1 MSETVKRS
9 VLDEVLCTGGGR
21 WTVFI
26 KLFAVLAGASVLA
39 ELIGTVTIPLGPL
52 GKINIMP
59 MIFAM
64 IFAVVMTPDALGRV
78 FLPLKKLCSEKE
90 VELSEHVI
98 MLMLLILGVK
108 LGTSAGPNIL
118 KIIQAGPA
126 LVFQELGNLGTMLI
140 GLPFAMI
147 LGMRRKAVGATVSI
161 CREPTLGL
169 ISEKYG
175 INSPEGLGVMGTYM
189 VGNLFGTIFFGL
201 MASLAVNTGI
211 HPYALAMASGM
222 GSGSM
227 MTAASASL
235 AETLPAMKDEIL
247 AYAATSNIMTNVTGL
262 YMECF
267 IAIPLANKLYK
278 GYSRLLRR
286 REEYGEVGKCQ

>member
-1 MSETVKRS
+1 MSQTTKKEVTVDSALSTK
-9 VLDEVLCTGGGR
+9 DGR
-21 WTVFI
+21 WPIFI
-26 KLFAVLAGASVLA
+26 KLFVLLTAASVLA
-39 ELIGTVTIPLGPL
+39 ELIGTVSIPLGAI
-52 GKINIMP
+52 GKISIIP

-64 IFAVVMTPDALGRV
+64 VIAVIFTPDALGRV
-78 FLPLKKLCSEKE
+78 AAPIKQFCSEKE
-90 VELSEHVI
+90 VHLSENII

-108 LGTSAGPNIL
+108 LGTSAGPNIV
-118 KIIQAGPA
+118 KIIESGPA
-126 LVFQELGNLGTMLI
+126 LIFQEFGNLGTMLI

-147 LGMRRKAVGATVSI
+147 LGMRREAVGATVSI

-201 MASLAVNTGI
+201 LASLAANTGI
-211 HPYALAMASGM
+211 HPYALAMACGM

-227 MTAASASL
+227 MTAASQSL
-235 AETLPAMKDEIL
+235 AEAIPAMKDEIL

-278 GYSRLLRR
+278 VYSKMLHRK
-286 REEYGEVGKCQ
+286 EA

>member
-1 MSETVKRS
+1 MSEAIQMEGNINS
-9 VLDEVLCTGGGR
+9 VLSTKNGR
-21 WTVFI
+21 WPIFI
-26 KLFAVLAGASVLA
+26 KLFALLTVSGVLS
-39 ELIGTVTIPLGPL
+39 ELIGTVSIPLGEI
-52 GKINIMP
+52 GNINILP

-64 IFAVVMTPDALGRV
+64 MIAVAFTPDALGRILAPV
-78 FLPLKKLCSEKE
+78 KQICSEKE
-90 VELSEHVI
+90 VHLSEHVI

-118 KIIQAGPA
+118 KIIEAGPA
-126 LVFQELGNLGTMLI
+126 LIFQEFGNMVTMLI
-140 GLPFAMI
+140 GLPIAMV
-147 LGMRRKAVGATVSI
+147 LGMRREAVGATVSI

-201 MASLAVNTGI
+201 MASLAANTSI
-211 HPYALAMASGM
+211 HPYALAMACGM

-227 MTAASASL
+227 MTAASQSL
-235 AETLPAMKDEIL
+235 AEAIPAMQEEIL

-267 IAIPLANKLYK
+267 FAIPIANKLYK
-278 GYSRLLRR
+278 VYSKMLRR
-286 REEYGEVGKCQ
+286 KDV

>member
-1 MSETVKRS
+1 MSDVKKPETVDS
-9 VLDEVLCTGGGR
+9 VLSTKNGR
-21 WTVFI
+21 APIFVR
-26 KLFAVLAGASVLA
+26 LFLILAVVCIIS
-39 ELIGTVTIPLGPL
+39 ELIGTITIPLGAV
-52 GKINIMP
+52 GKISISP

-64 IFAVVMTPDALGRV
+64 IIAVLVTPDALGRV
-78 FLPLKKLCSEKE
+78 IPSLKKVCNVEE
-90 VELSEHVI
+90 VNLSENII

-108 LGTSAGPNIL
+108 LGTSAGPNIV

-126 LVFQELGNLGTMLI
+126 LIFQEFGNLGTMLI

-147 LGMRRKAVGATVSI
+147 LGMRREAVGATVSI

-175 INSPEGLGVMGTYM
+175 ISSPEGMGVMGTYM

-201 MASLAVNTGI
+201 LASLAANTGI
-211 HPYALAMASGM
+211 HPYALAMACGM

-227 MTAASASL
+227 MTAASTSL
-235 AETLPAMKDEIL
+235 AEAIPAMKDEIL

-267 IAIPLANKLYK
+267 IAIPLANMFYKL
-278 GYSRLLRR
+278 YSRLLGR
-286 REEYGEVGKCQ
+286 KDA